1 MAGVEWP
8 PHSILSNSP
17 LRWKRGGKR
26 NVLVQLAAL
35 EELSCVS
42 PTSLEITGP
51 LRTSACLSLATG
63 GREEDGRGCRMERR
77 VKLCRW
83 FHQGVTVGETP
94 VGRSVLTVGGGSRGG
109 GKERPSWADLALG
122 LGLGLGRLGP
132 GGKKREG
139 REQLG
144 RSRSWTTSVVGS
156 DRERE
161 RSK

>member
-1 MAGVEWP
+1 MARVEWP
-8 PHSILSNSP
+8 PRLILSNSP

-26 NVLVQLAAL
+26 NALVQLAAL

-42 PTSLEITGP
+42 PTSPEITGP
-51 LRTSACLSLATG
+51 SRMSACLSLATG

-77 VKLCRW
+77 VKLCPW
-83 FHQGVTVGETP
+83 FHRGVTAGETP
-94 VGRSVLTVGGGSRGG
+94 IGQSVLTVEGGSRGG

-122 LGLGLGRLGP
+122 LGLGLGRLELGE
-132 GGKKREG
+132 KREG

-144 RSRSWTTSVVGS
+144 QSRSWTTSVVGS